1 MVAAERPQAAR
12 GRGRPYD
19 HALRSRSLR
28 RRRER
33 GCTVYIPAE
42 VLEAAGF
49 TRDDPPP
56 WYRLTGHKRSAN
68 AGSVIVS
75 LYRSET

>member
-1 MVAAERPQAAR
+1 MSAVRP
-12 GRGRPYD
+12 GPTYD
-19 HALRSRSLR
+19 PGIRRRSLR

-42 VLEAAGF
+42 VLIAAGF
-49 TRDDPPP
+49 DPNEPPP
-56 WYRLTGHKRSAN
+56 YYRLNGYARSAN

-75 LYRSET
+75 LYREP